1 MLLPFLHYLLSSLFT
16 ITIYYHYLLSLF
28 TMIIYHHYCVITFI
42 DDDDDDDDDDGDADT
57 DFISF
62 GQMKSEF
69 TTLWICSCT
78 ALISTQ
84 DLVVQE

>member
-1 MLLPFLHYLLSSLFT
+1 
-16 ITIYYHYLLSLF
+16 
-28 TMIIYHHYCVITFI
+28 MIIYHHYYFITII
-42 DDDDDDDDDDGDADT
+42 DDDDDGDGDGDADT

-84 DLVVQE
+84 ALVVQEWWRKWSNAAQATGR